1 MKNLSDTFKKYLYDI
16 FKDYSVGHVPFGV
29 LKTFYEKEE
38 DLYDEL
44 IEKLPG
50 RGKYD
55 LEKSLRER
63 GVRVFL
69 MYMYKYRD
77 TCNMQID
84 PKDKEDEDCI
94 LNAIWLHNQLTVI
107 IFKLLGEKSVVKMK
121 VEISVE
127 HICDTV
133 IPEQAAVNLTE
144 IINGALA
151 EVGFKVTNI
160 NVPPM
165 RYLNKE
171 EYDEYKANKK

>member
-1 MKNLSDTFKKYLYDI
+1 MKNLTDTFRKYLYDVL
-16 FKDYSVGHVPFGV
+16 KDYSVGHVPFGV
-29 LKTFYEKEE
+29 LKTFYDKEE

-55 LEKSLRER
+55 LEKSLREH

-77 TCNMQID
+77 TLHMKID
-84 PKDKEDEDCI
+84 PKDDEDCVYDA
-94 LNAIWLHNQLTVI
+94 LWLHNQLTII
-107 IFKLLGEKSVVKMK
+107 IFKLLGEKSVLKMK

-127 HICDTV
+127 HICDAV
-133 IPEQAAVNLTE
+133 IPEQATVNLTE
-144 IINGALA
+144 TINSALA
-151 EVGFKVTNI
+151 EIGFKVTNI

-171 EYDEYKANKK
+171 EYDEYKANKN